1 MTEPTCNTPD
11 EIHELEHLPTIL
23 HAMAESWIGNC
34 GSSLPFRLRRSAR
47 IAEKGSSHVPKLGP
61 VASELFEAAE
71 AIETA
76 DDPPRLNHLQN
87 LLKLPVAKEFVAG
100 IPEDSLD
107 HWHHLNGEIAAVKTH
122 MKIFRSASW
131 ARVRGPEALMTWAR
145 RLRGDEDLAEDCALL
160 AVNSARLAD
169 AELMLAGMSL
179 LTVSRLLSR
188 LMEVLI
194 PLFFI
199 CDSSDAC
206 ELGGF
211 TNCEAGDM
219 FFPPY
224 QDSPAD
230 VEDAD
235 DAIDLLKGAGWLLP
249 AKYLTPGGK
258 KMIKEIADMLKKIKN
273 RVDKK
278 KIRLEGYG
286 VYVVLKYE
294 ECVDGMCG
302 NYWAERTKVVK
313 IDPPAGKKH
322 QLGKGWKASA
332 IEDLG
337 KNKAD
342 TDRQMRQFKQLA
354 EASCP

>member
-1 MTEPTCNTPD
+1 MTEPNRKIPN
-11 EIHELEHLPTIL
+11 EIHELEHLPAIL
-23 HAMAESWIGNC
+23 HAMAESWLGNC

-47 IAEKGSSHVPKLGP
+47 IAEKGSSQVPKLAP
-61 VASELFEAAE
+61 VASELFEVAE
-71 AIETA
+71 SIENA
-76 DDPPRLNHLQN
+76 GAPPRLNHLQN
-87 LLKLPVAKEFVAG
+87 LLKLPAAKEFVAA

-107 HWHHLNGEIAAVKTH
+107 HWRHLNGEVAAVKTH
-122 MKIFRSASW
+122 MKMFRSASW
-131 ARVRGPEALMTWAR
+131 ARVRGPEAFMTWAR

-160 AVNSARLAD
+160 AVNSTRLAD

-188 LMEVLI
+188 MMEIIL
-194 PLFFI
+194 PLFLV
-199 CDSSDAC
+199 CDDSDAC
-206 ELGGF
+206 KLGAF
-211 TNCEAGDM
+211 NNCEAGDI

-224 QDSPAD
+224 QDSPSD

-258 KMIKEIADMLKKIKN
+258 KMIKEIADMLKKIKK

-294 ECVDGMCG
+294 ECVGGMCG
-302 NYWAERTKVVK
+302 NHWAEKTKVVK

-322 QLGKGWKASA
+322 QLGKGWKASVV
-332 IEDLG
+332 EDLG
-337 KNKAD
+337 KNKAN
-342 TDRQMRQFKQLA
+342 TERQMRQFKQLA